1 MNNTQTILKD
11 NLFDNKKEKQ
21 TFFYEND
28 KDKRFFKSTLIKV
41 DERLIEEVSRSSSGF
56 EEKQLSYE
64 YTATFLEKDDTEK
77 SYKVEQ
83 KPAMIGEDYY
93 YILDKN
99 DNIEHI
105 FSYFEKEKLK
115 DFITIAYNIEKPKRS
130 LLSKIF
136 LRNSNSF
143 MLSEMILSPFITM
156 TALFWSYSWYYNV
169 DHFSSFETPLFLTIL
184 SFIIPA
190 IYYELQFK
198 LSNKYDQ
205 FDKQYID
212 NVYSQFD

>member
-1 MNNTQTILKD
+1 
-11 NLFDNKKEKQ
+11 
-21 TFFYEND
+21 
-28 KDKRFFKSTLIKV
+28 
-41 DERLIEEVSRSSSGF
+41 
-56 EEKQLSYE
+56 
-64 YTATFLEKDDTEK
+64 
-77 SYKVEQ
+77 
-83 KPAMIGEDYY
+83 MIGEDYY

-105 FSYFEKEKLK
+105 FSSSEKEKLK
-115 DFITIAYNIEKPKRS
+115 DFITIADNVEKPKRS
-130 LLSKIF
+130 LLSKLF
-136 LRNSNSF
+136 LRNGF

-169 DHFSSFETPLFLTIL
+169 DKFSSLETPLFLTIL

-198 LSNKYDQ
+198 LSNKHDQ
-205 FDKQYID
+205 FDQQYID